1 MKSLRYLLAIF
12 IIATSVSLLLFLRLM
27 FTLSQEGTTLLFLL
41 KFIANMIL
49 ITISCVAF
57 IKILWYDELTLDN
70 HLQGG

>member
-12 IIATSVSLLLFLRLM
+12 IIATSVSLLLFLHLM

-41 KFIANMIL
+41 KFITNMIL

-57 IKILWYDELTLDN
+57 IKILWYDELTLNN
-70 HLQGG
+70 HL